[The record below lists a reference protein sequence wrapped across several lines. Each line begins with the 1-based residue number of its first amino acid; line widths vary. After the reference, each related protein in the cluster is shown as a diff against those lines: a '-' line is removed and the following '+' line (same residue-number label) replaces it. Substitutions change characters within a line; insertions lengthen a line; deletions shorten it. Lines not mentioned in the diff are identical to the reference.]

1 LASSS
6 GGSDEG
12 LVVAIGMLIIFL
24 VIAGSHTT
32 GMSPLQ
38 FFFVGVSLTFFATI
52 IFGVVILFVIS
63 VCRVWIE
70 AHKADGRTLW
80 QIIKAEYNPDKLY
93 QNYRMVYSHMDK
105 SFRTYWDSPR
115 AARIRRFTEAGL
127 ARTHHWKEQIKI
139 FWQYYKDAG
148 RGDDY

>member
-1 LASSS
+1 
-6 GGSDEG
+6 
-12 LVVAIGMLIIFL
+12 MLIIFL

-38 FFFVGVSLTFFATI
+38 FFFVGASLTFFAVI
-52 IFGVVILFVIS
+52 IFSIVVLFVIS

-80 QIIKAEYNPDKLY
+80 QIIKAEYNPEKLY
-93 QNYRMVYSHMDK
+93 QNYRTVYSHMDK
-105 SFRTYWDSPR
+105 SFRTYWESPR
-115 AARIRRFTEAGL
+115 AARIRHFTEKGTSRAK
-127 ARTHHWKEQIKI
+127 HWIDQVKV

-148 RGDDY
+148 RDDY